1 MLPTVFNAND
11 SIICFPKKKSH
22 KFVLQRKVLS
32 HMEHSI
38 STAVLSG
45 YLDKFLIYIYIF
57 LSEYP
62 EKIAFKVTFRKNVSE
77 ITFAPG
83 TTCSRLLKV
92 QFVIFKVYFKAA
104 VCNIKNCF
112 RGTVCNVYRGF
123 KEAGS
128 YD

>member
-1 MLPTVFNAND
+1 MLQTVFNAND
-11 SIICFPKKKSH
+11 SIICFPKKKKSQVCAPE
-22 KFVLQRKVLS
+22 KSSVPYGAQYKYCCPLRLLRQIFN
-32 HMEHSI
+32 
-38 STAVLSG
+38 
-45 YLDKFLIYIYIF
+45 IYIFF